1 MLFQYGPSNNVI
13 PFDGVFEPPPAKSK
27 TVNRTS
33 TRATRRPGAPNE
45 PQNSAQASLELQPAP
60 PSPRKLNTTV
70 EAVIVC
76 DAPVAAP
83 MHRACAGAI
92 DGAMIVIAYGL
103 FLAIFHFLGGSF
115 PSSKPVALIMAAAA
129 VLIAMFYGFVWV
141 CAGANTPG
149 MRAVHLTLV
158 DFDGYPPD
166 AGARW
171 LRFMG
176 ACLGY
181 CACGLGLLWALLD
194 EESLAWHDHIS
205 KTFPTFHGP
214 ETTFVRRR

>member
-13 PFDGVFEPPPAKSK
+13 PFDGVFEPPAKNR

-33 TRATRRPGAPNE
+33 TRVTRRPGAPND
-45 PQNSAQASLELQPAP
+45 PQTSAQASLELQPAR

-70 EAVIVC
+70 EALIVC

-92 DGAMIVIAYGL
+92 DGAMIVIAYGF
-103 FLAIFHFLGGSF
+103 FLAVFHFLGGSF
-115 PSSKPVALIMAAAA
+115 PSTKPVVLIMGASA

-141 CAGANTPG
+141 WAGARTPG

-166 AGARW
+166 AAARW
-171 LRFMG
+171 LRYMA
-176 ACLGY
+176 ACLGF